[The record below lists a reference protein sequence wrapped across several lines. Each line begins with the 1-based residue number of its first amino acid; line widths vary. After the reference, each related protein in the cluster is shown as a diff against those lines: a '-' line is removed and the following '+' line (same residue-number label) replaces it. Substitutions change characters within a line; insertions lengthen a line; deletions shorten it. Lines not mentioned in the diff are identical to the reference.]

1 MLEKVRITAADY
13 FQLPDSM
20 RLVELLDG
28 EIIRHSL
35 NTPVHQR
42 CVGQSMFLIGDLI
55 PNGEVFIAPIGVQFD
70 DLNAPEP
77 DVVWVAEGS
86 PCIVEEKSLIGPPDL
101 IVEVLSPGTTRQ
113 DRKQK
118 FALYERHGVREY
130 WIVDPIDRYIE
141 VYQNHDK
148 QFTQQGIFEPGETFD
163 SAVLGGKTVEV
174 SKLFAGS

>member
-1 MLEKVRITAADY
+1 MLEKIRVTAAEY
-13 FQLPDSM
+13 FQLPDST

-42 CVGQSMFLIGDLI
+42 GVGRSMSLIGDLI
-55 PNGEVFIAPIGVQFD
+55 PNGEVFIAPIAVQFD
-70 DLNAPEP
+70 DLNVPEP
-77 DVVWVAEGS
+77 DVVWVAEDS
-86 PCIVEEKSLIGPPDL
+86 KCIVGEKSLIGPPDL

-113 DRKQK
+113 DRKGK

-130 WIVDPIDRYIE
+130 WIVDSVDRYIE
-141 VYQNHDK
+141 VYQNQDH
-148 QFTQQGIFEPGETFD
+148 QFIRQGIFEPGETFE